1 MLHSSTEFGIA
12 SMFKRLRIAFLLYV
26 LLFVALAQF
35 FAARRSTD
43 WDDTLWVDVY
53 PVNGDGRE
61 GTQRYLDNLDA
72 NEFAAVEQFF
82 SAEAKR
88 YSVAT
93 SPPFRLGLAP
103 QYKGSLPDLASAS
116 SAPATMWWSL
126 RMRWLATKL
135 DWLSSRPSPDIIVF
149 AVFHEAAESAVL
161 DRSTALQKGLVA
173 VTHLF
178 ADRTAR
184 GPNHVVLAHE
194 LLHTLGATDKYSGP
208 AHLPRYPDGFAD
220 PTASP
225 SLPQSKAELMAGRI
239 PIDENH
245 AEIPAGLRQVVIG
258 RTTAAEI
265 GWLRD

>member
-1 MLHSSTEFGIA
+1 
-12 SMFKRLRIAFLLYV
+12 MFKRLRIAFLLYA

-35 FAARRSTD
+35 FASRRSTD

-61 GTQRYLDNLDA
+61 STQRYLDNLDA
-72 NEFAAVEQFF
+72 AQLAGIEQFF

-88 YSVAT
+88 YGVSP
-93 SPPFRLGLAP
+93 SPPFRLDFAP
-103 QYKGSLPDLASAS
+103 QYEEVLPELEPTASALS
-116 SAPATMWWSL
+116 TAWWSL
-126 RMRWLATKL
+126 KMRWLATKL

-161 DRSTALQKGLVA
+161 DRSTALQKGLIA
-173 VTHLF
+173 VTNLF
-178 ADRTAR
+178 ADGNAR
-184 GPNHVVLAHE
+184 GSNQVVLAHE
-194 LLHTLGATDKYSGP
+194 LLHTLGATDKYFGP
-208 AHLPRYPDGFAD
+208 ANLPRFPDGFAD

-225 SLPQSKAELMAGRI
+225 SLPQSRAELMAGRI

-258 RTTAAEI
+258 PTTAAEI